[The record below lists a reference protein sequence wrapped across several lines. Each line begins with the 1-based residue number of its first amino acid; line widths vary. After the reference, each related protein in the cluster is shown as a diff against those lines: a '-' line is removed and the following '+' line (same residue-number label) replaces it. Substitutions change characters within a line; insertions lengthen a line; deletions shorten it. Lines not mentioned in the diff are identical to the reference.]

1 MVVRIRVG
9 RTVRGILRNMIM
21 VWLMKIEITKEMNIS
36 RTMKYKGCNKS
47 SLNEYQRVAKL
58 IKTLIK
64 ST

>member
-1 MVVRIRVG
+1 
-9 RTVRGILRNMIM
+9 M